1 LASHEQNPV
10 VTYPHPGTYTVS
22 LTSGNIYGSS
32 DIIRPE
38 FITVTEPFRIPD
50 KSILVKTGKRGYIE
64 KDSVVEFVV
73 LDRPASIS
81 INGGYRELGN
91 GSIVRLDAMS
101 DQEGEI
107 FIDRGEIIKFSFPDI
122 ALYVNGELVSVGA
135 IDSIYIPA
143 STDFKT
149 SLSYYL
155 VPNSAYTLIT
165 VDGFNVL
172 GDLDTAWIRISNLGM
187 DKDGRLRVTSS
198 SNSTY
203 IDGAMNQTVHD
214 WVIT

>member
-1 LASHEQNPV
+1 
-10 VTYPHPGTYTVS
+10 
-22 LTSGNIYGSS
+22 
-32 DIIRPE
+32 
-38 FITVTEPFRIPD
+38 
-50 KSILVKTGKRGYIE
+50 
-64 KDSVVEFVV
+64 
-73 LDRPASIS
+73 
-81 INGGYRELGN
+81 
-91 GSIVRLDAMS
+91 VRLDAMS

-135 IDSIYIPA
+135 IDSIFVPA
-143 STDFKT
+143 SSDFKT

-172 GDLDTAWIRISNLGM
+172 GDLDNAWIRVSNLGM
-187 DKDGRLRVTSS
+187 NKGGSLRVTSS
-198 SNSTY
+198 PNSTY